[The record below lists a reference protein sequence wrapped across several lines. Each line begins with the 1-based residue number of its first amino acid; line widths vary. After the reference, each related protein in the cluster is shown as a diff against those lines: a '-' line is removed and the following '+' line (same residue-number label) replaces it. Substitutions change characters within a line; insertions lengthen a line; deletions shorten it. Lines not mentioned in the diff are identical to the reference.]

1 MMSDGTSTSVS
12 LLYSE
17 RPVLNFVRYV
27 DNLERALRE
36 SRHSRFALRWDNDD
50 FVVFDIDGSRVVLG
64 YCDLKTEAAA
74 VQGPDPAFAAVLVM
88 AVGPGLQGDLSTRL
102 ADNASD
108 LCKSVIERIQ
118 VRHAADLILW
128 TETPGVFTADHFDSL
143 VDAAIKTPVTEAEP
157 LQRVADTAAPA
168 VSDRFG
174 EIPVARLMARLE
186 TEIRPRAVKAT
197 SRTTARPK
205 LPDFSRPKPVEAP
218 AAPAPVAEVAV
229 LEAAAPR
236 AVVPTRPQ
244 ARDDM
249 ARIREALY
257 PPEPENA
264 PPRKREPMVRRVTL
278 YSLNAT
284 LLLAA
289 PPVGAAL
296 LTYNLLGRENARLTS
311 RVMALTGA
319 AFAVAKAF
327 GLRHMGLGT

>member
-1 MMSDGTSTSVS
+1 MMSVGKSTSVT
-12 LLYSE
+12 LLYDE
-17 RPVLNFVRYV
+17 RPKLNFVRYV

-50 FVVFDIDGSRVVLG
+50 FVVIDIDGSRVVLG
-64 YCDLKTEAAA
+64 YCDLKAGAAA
-74 VQGPDPAFAAVLVM
+74 VDGPEPAYAAGLVM

-143 VDAAIKTPVTEAEP
+143 VDAALKTQPAEQDSA
-157 LQRVADTAAPA
+157 QRAADTAG
-168 VSDRFG
+168 SDRFG

-197 SRTTARPK
+197 TRTTARPK
-205 LPDFSRPKPVEAP
+205 LPDFSRPKPAEAP
-218 AAPAPVAEVAV
+218 AAAMLASAEAAGIV
-229 LEAAAPR
+229 AAAPR
-236 AVVPTRPQ
+236 AVVPNRPQ
-244 ARDDM
+244 VREDL

-264 PPRKREPMVRRVTL
+264 PARRREPLVRRVTL

-296 LTYNLLGRENARLTS
+296 LTYNVLGRENPRVTS

-319 AFAVAKAF
+319 AFAMAKAF
-327 GLRHMGLGT
+327 GLRHIGLGT

>member
-1 MMSDGTSTSVS
+1 MMSVGKSTSVT
-12 LLYSE
+12 LLYDE
-17 RPVLNFVRYV
+17 RPKLNFVRYV

-50 FVVFDIDGSRVVLG
+50 FVVIDIDGSRVVLG
-64 YCDLKTEAAA
+64 YCDLKAEAAA
-74 VQGPDPAFAAVLVM
+74 VDGPEPAYAAGLVM

-143 VDAAIKTPVTEAEP
+143 VDAALKTQPAEQDSA
-157 LQRVADTAAPA
+157 QRASDTAG
-168 VSDRFG
+168 SDRFG

-197 SRTTARPK
+197 TRTTARPK
-205 LPDFSRPKPVEAP
+205 LPDFSRPKPAEAP
-218 AAPAPVAEVAV
+218 AAAMLASAEAAGIV
-229 LEAAAPR
+229 AAAPR
-236 AVVPTRPQ
+236 AVVPNRPQ
-244 ARDDM
+244 VREDL

-264 PPRKREPMVRRVTL
+264 PARRREPLVRRVTL

-296 LTYNLLGRENARLTS
+296 LTYNVLGRENPRVTS

-319 AFAVAKAF
+319 AFAMAKAF
-327 GLRHMGLGT
+327 GLRHIGLGT